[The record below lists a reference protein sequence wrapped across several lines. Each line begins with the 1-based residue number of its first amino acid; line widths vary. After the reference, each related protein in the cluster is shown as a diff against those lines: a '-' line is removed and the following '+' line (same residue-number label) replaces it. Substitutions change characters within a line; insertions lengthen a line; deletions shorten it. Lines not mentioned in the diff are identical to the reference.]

1 VIIVWAL
8 HNVQTFEVSIIVKD
22 LRGRTTSGI
31 LSAAIYIACR
41 ELETPKTLKD
51 ILAVSTITRRDTT
64 RSYRQLVFELDLKIP
79 VVDPMKCI
87 ARVANRAHLSE
98 MAKRQAIS
106 IMHAVRKAGLSDGK
120 NPMGLAAT
128 VLYASC
134 VKVGESITQADIARA
149 AAVTEVTLRNR
160 FKDLKNHLI
169 GTNYDSVL

>member
-1 VIIVWAL
+1 M
-8 HNVQTFEVSIIVKD
+8 QSQ
-22 LRGRTTSGI
+22 
-31 LSAAIYIACR
+31 
-41 ELETPKTLKD
+41 
-51 ILAVSTITRRDTT
+51 LASLATRRDTT
-64 RSYRQLVFELDLKIP
+64 RNYRQLVFELDLKIP

-87 ARVANRAHLSE
+87 TRVANRAHLSE